1 METVELIALTM
12 GVGWA
17 SGINLYAAVMMLGLL
32 GMTGNIELPQSMQV
46 VQNPLVLGAAT
57 IMYLVEFLV
66 DKVPGVD
73 TVWDA
78 IHTFIRIPAGAM
90 LAASAV
96 GDVTPAVEF
105 SAFLTGGGLAATS
118 HTIKAGSRA
127 VINTSPE
134 PFSNWIASI
143 TEDFVV
149 IGGLFAALNHPIGFL
164 IFLVLFILFA
174 IWILPKI
181 WLGVKRV
188 YGDLKRFF
196 SSDKNPKRK
205 PAKTLP
211 ED

>member
-32 GMTGNIELPQSMQV
+32 GMTGNIELPQSMQI
-46 VQNPLVLGAAT
+46 VQSPLVLGAAT

-73 TVWDA
+73 TAWDA
-78 IHTFIRIPAGAM
+78 IHTFIRVPAGAM

-96 GDVTPAVEF
+96 GEISPAVEF
-105 SAFLTGGGLAATS
+105 AAFLTGGGMSATS
-118 HTIKAGSRA
+118 HTVKAGSRA

-149 IGGLFAALNHPIGFL
+149 IGGLYTALNHPIQFL

-174 IWILPKI
+174 IWIIPKI
-181 WLGVKRV
+181 WRGIKIV
-188 YGDLKRFF
+188 YARLKQFF
-196 SSDKNPKRK
+196 RSK
-205 PAKTLP
+205 PT
-211 ED
+211 ENMTE

>member
-1 METVELIALTM
+1 METVELIALTL

-46 VQNPLVLGAAT
+46 VQSPLVLGAAT

-73 TVWDA
+73 TTWDA
-78 IHTFIRIPAGAM
+78 IHTFIRVPAGAM

-96 GDVTPAVEF
+96 GEISPAVEF
-105 SAFLTGGGLAATS
+105 SAFLTGGGMAATS
-118 HTIKAGSRA
+118 HTVKAGSRA

-143 TEDFVV
+143 SEDFVV
-149 IGGLFAALNHPIGFL
+149 LGGLYAALNHPTQFL
-164 IFLVLFILFA
+164 IFLFLFILFA
-174 IWILPKI
+174 IWIIPKI
-181 WLGVKRV
+181 WHGIKKV
-188 YGDLKRFF
+188 YAAVRRFF
-196 SSDKNPKRK
+196 GSQANNSEPTEKS
-205 PAKTLP
+205 P
-211 ED
+211 E

>member
-32 GMTGNIELPQSMQV
+32 GMTGNIELPQSMEI
-46 VQNPLVLGAAT
+46 VQSPLVLGAAT

-73 TVWDA
+73 TAWDA

-96 GDVTPAVEF
+96 GEISPAVEF
-105 SAFLTGGGLAATS
+105 AAFLTGGGLAATS
-118 HTIKAGSRA
+118 HTVKAGSRA

-164 IFLVLFILFA
+164 IFLILFILFS
-174 IWILPKI
+174 IWLIPKI
-181 WLGVKRV
+181 WSGIKRV
-188 YGDLKRFF
+188 YGAIRNFF
-196 SSDKNPKRK
+196 KAKKNPV
-205 PAKTLP
+205 A
-211 ED
+211 